1 MKTEKEIEL
10 MRIQIEKNISDL
22 QDRYIDCCTQ
32 LDYMR
37 ISDEIMRLRAQ
48 DSILEKVLK

>member
-10 MRIQIEKNISDL
+10 MRIEIQKTISEL

-48 DSILEKVLK
+48 VDILEKVLK